1 MPVHSDSYGHMEHE
15 TKNSERLTIFI
26 AAAAGMAISNNYAL
40 QPVLPIVARDLS
52 VSQETTGLI
61 VGSLQIG
68 YMAGI
73 LLLVPLG
80 DKLKPA
86 TLVAWQFLLLGL
98 ALFLGAAAPSLDAL
112 LAAAC
117 LVGAMATNAV
127 HLSGVAFRVSPPQT
141 RGRAVGTV
149 AMGISA
155 GILLSRFV
163 GGLIAQMSDW
173 RVMLASFGVVA
184 VVFGGLCWRLLPR
197 HASQQSQEPY
207 LRLLISLTDLPRQH
221 PLLREGIA
229 VGACWFFIF
238 SALWVCLAL
247 GLAEP
252 PLRLTPAQVGLF
264 GFAGLLGLFATRPA
278 GQFADRWGH
287 RPVILGGFLLVV
299 IGCLFLYVSSA
310 SIIGTAIGVALFDMG
325 CFAAQVANQTR
336 LLAIDAAARSRIYS
350 VYMFTYYA
358 AGAIGSVV
366 GPMIFLRYG
375 WSAMCEL
382 SIVLACFGFG
392 LTLMNHRRA
401 RREDNRMP
409 SLDDEAV

>member
-1 MPVHSDSYGHMEHE
+1 MTEVPGQRDERDH
-15 TKNSERLTIFI
+15 SERLTIFI

-40 QPVLPIVARDLS
+40 QPVLPTVAKALG
-52 VSQETTGLI
+52 VSQEATGLI
-61 VGSLQIG
+61 AGSLQVG

-98 ALFLGAAAPSLDAL
+98 ALFLGAAAPSLYAL
-112 LAAAC
+112 LAATC

-163 GGLIAQMSDW
+163 GGLIAQASGW

-184 VVFGGLCWRLLPR
+184 LVFGVLSWRLLPR
-197 HASQQSQEPY
+197 QASQSQERY
-207 LRLLISLTDLPRQH
+207 LRLLRSQTDLLRQH
-221 PLLREGIA
+221 PLLREGIT
-229 VGACWFFIF
+229 VGACWFFVF

-247 GLAEP
+247 SLAEP

-264 GFAGLLGLFATRPA
+264 GFAGLLGLFAARPA
-278 GQFADRWGH
+278 GQLADRWGH

-299 IGCLFLYVSSA
+299 IGCLFLYISSA

-375 WSAMCEL
+375 WSVVCEL

-401 RREDNRMP
+401 QREDNRMP
-409 SLDDEAV
+409 PSDDETV

>member
-1 MPVHSDSYGHMEHE
+1 MKHE
-15 TKNSERLTIFI
+15 QVRSGRLTIFI
-26 AAAAGMAISNNYAL
+26 ASAAGLAISNNYAL
-40 QPVLPIVARDLS
+40 QPVLPTVAKTLC
-52 VSQETTGLI
+52 VSQEATGLI
-61 VGSLQIG
+61 AGSLQVG

-98 ALFLGAAAPSLDAL
+98 ALFLGAAAPSLYAL
-112 LAAAC
+112 LAACC

-163 GGLIAQMSDW
+163 GGLIAQVSDW

-184 VVFGGLCWRLLPR
+184 LVFGLLSWRLLPQ
-197 HASQQSQEPY
+197 HAGQSHERY
-207 LRLLISLTDLPRQH
+207 LRLLISLTNLPRQH
-221 PLLREGIA
+221 PLLREGMT
-229 VGACWFFIF
+229 VGACWFFVF

-264 GFAGLLGLFATRPA
+264 GFAGLVGLFATRPA
-278 GQFADRWGH
+278 GHLADRWGH

-299 IGCLFLYVSSA
+299 IGCLFLYFSSA
-310 SIIGTAIGVALFDMG
+310 SILGTAIGVALFDMG

-336 LLAIDAAARSRIYS
+336 LLAIDAGARSRIYS

-358 AGAIGSVV
+358 AGAIGSIV
-366 GPMIFLRYG
+366 GPMLFLRYG
-375 WSAMCEL
+375 WSVVCEL
-382 SIVLACFGFG
+382 SIALACFGFG
-392 LTLMNHRRA
+392 LTLVNHRLAQRA
-401 RREDNRMP
+401 DDRMP
-409 SLDDEAV
+409 QSDV